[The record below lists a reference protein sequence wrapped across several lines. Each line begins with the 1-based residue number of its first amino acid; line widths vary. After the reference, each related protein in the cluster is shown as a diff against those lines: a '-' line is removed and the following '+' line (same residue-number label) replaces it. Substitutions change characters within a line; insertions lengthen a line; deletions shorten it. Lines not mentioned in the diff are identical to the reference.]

1 MLTLGS
7 ATSEVRSL
15 ALSPTTS
22 PAKAQWNGSP
32 IWCTTRPSTRSGRS
46 RRVTIA
52 RASIRLRA
60 VRTVTQPP
68 CTMPRSAASSGLS
81 STNISGCSSLSQLL
95 NRLIGPLR

>member
-1 MLTLGS
+1 MLTFGS

-22 PAKAQWNGSP
+22 PAKAQWNGRP
-32 IWCTTRPSTRSGRS
+32 IWCTTRPSTRSGHS
-46 RRVTIA
+46 RRVTMA
-52 RASIRLRA
+52 RASIRPRA
-60 VRTVTQPP
+60 VSTVIQPP